1 MEKVSKIRLE
11 RIEEIIKR
19 IKLFNS
25 NLKQFRERDY
35 KSDKDDYNK
44 DELKNVDGS
53 VINQGDKVKNKE
65 DSMNNNNNNLGFNM
79 DSKKYIPLTKL
90 RFSFLYTFVIFVI
103 IIISVILILYITLNM
118 VKDTNQLL
126 LVQKYIFG
134 KLVHSSISTIE
145 VKCFMSYCL
154 NESTISF
161 HLLDDQNLITE
172 VIKGSNKFPKINDYY
187 NNKFLL
193 NTCGAIYDDKNDKR
207 YIECMNDDLVKSS
220 NNTDNLLMLIDDWVD
235 NIHKEDD
242 MNKDDRRNLFNTS
255 YFKNIEYI
263 FYKYIFN
270 VSDNFQL
277 IVKEDIKDYLYQ
289 KTTELYIIGILM
301 GILTA
306 IFCIVFGVIFIKE
319 LVHHLSVSR
328 IILKIIPTSVIIN
341 TQELET
347 WIENKY

>member
-1 MEKVSKIRLE
+1 MEKVSKIKNE

-19 IKLFNS
+19 ITILNY
-25 NLKQFRERDY
+25 NLKKLREKNY
-35 KSDKDDYNK
+35 KKDKNK
-44 DELKNVDGS
+44 DES
-53 VINQGDKVKNKE
+53 INN
-65 DSMNNNNNNLGFNM
+65 NNNNNNLGFNM

-103 IIISVILILYITLNM
+103 IIISVVLILFITLNM
-118 VKDTNQLL
+118 VQDTNKLL

-134 KLVHSSISTIE
+134 KLVHTSISTIE

-154 NESTISF
+154 NVSTIPF
-161 HLLDDQNLITE
+161 HLLDDPNLITE
-172 VIKGSNKFPKINDYY
+172 VIKGASKFPKINDYY

-193 NTCGAIYDDKNDKR
+193 NTCGAIYENKEDKK
-207 YIECMNDDLVKSS
+207 YIECMNDPLIKSS

-235 NIHKEDD
+235 NIHKEND
-242 MNKDDRRNLFNTS
+242 MNGDDKRNLFNTS
-255 YFKNIEYI
+255 SFKNIEYI
-263 FYKYIFN
+263 FFKYIFN
-270 VSDNFQL
+270 VSDYFQL
-277 IVKEDIKDYLYQ
+277 IVREDLNDYLHY
-289 KTTELYIIGILM
+289 KTNELYTIGILM
-301 GILTA
+301 GFLTI

-328 IILKIIPTSVIIN
+328 IILKIIPTSVIIS